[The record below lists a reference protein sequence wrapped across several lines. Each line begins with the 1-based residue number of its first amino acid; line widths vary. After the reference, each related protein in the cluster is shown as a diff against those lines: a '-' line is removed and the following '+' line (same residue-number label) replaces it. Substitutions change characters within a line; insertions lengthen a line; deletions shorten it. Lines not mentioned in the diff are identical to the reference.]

1 GNGIATRSVCGR
13 SCFRPYTVA
22 SLLACSKLPIALDM
36 AKDSNCKDRELR
48 KRLEADS
55 YMDCAVRECYA
66 SFKNI
71 IKYLVEGEQ
80 EKKLGINII
89 FDEVDSCIE
98 DGKLISD
105 VNMRALPALL

>member
-1 GNGIATRSVCGR
+1 
-13 SCFRPYTVA
+13 
-22 SLLACSKLPIALDM
+22 M

-80 EKKLGINII
+80 EKKLVLG
-89 FDEVDSCIE
+89 E
-98 DGKLISD
+98 
-105 VNMRALPALL
+105 LPFAFYILPCTQPFL